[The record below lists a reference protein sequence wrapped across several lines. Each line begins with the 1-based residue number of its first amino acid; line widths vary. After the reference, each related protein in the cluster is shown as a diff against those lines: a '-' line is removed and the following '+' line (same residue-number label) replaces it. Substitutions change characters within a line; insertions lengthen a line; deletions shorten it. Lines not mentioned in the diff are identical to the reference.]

1 MELINRVKELIK
13 QIESKRDSLEVTDYF
28 SEDDYEEF
36 LHEVYAW
43 EETYYHIR
51 KIDPIMFRQDYLNH
65 CDLLERD
72 GFFEGLDDYK
82 ELTQHIEDLEELLS
96 DIGDGIGFDHEE
108 YDEFKDRYF
117 AIIEEV
123 TE

>member
-1 MELINRVKELIK
+1 MELINRIKELIK
-13 QIESKRDSLEVTDYF
+13 QIEKKRDSLEVTDYF
-28 SEDDYEEF
+28 SEDDFEEVLRDMYEYE
-36 LHEVYAW
+36 
-43 EETYYHIR
+43 HIHHHMR
-51 KIDPIMFRQDYLNH
+51 KIDPIMFREEYLNY
-65 CDLLERD
+65 CDSLEQD
-72 GFFEGLDDYK
+72 GWLTDTDDYK
-82 ELTQHIEDLEELLS
+82 ELTRNIEDLEDLLS